1 MDKDNDK
8 NKPTAK
14 APSPKEKDS
23 AYKAPVFILNPDVDK
38 SVLRRQAHL
47 NLIAIRSM
55 LDILDILDNESMYR
69 VDQNSLIYFSSHIER
84 LAIEVQELLI
94 KAQ

>member
-1 MDKDNDK
+1 MHLYRIVTMGVPLKRS
-8 NKPTAK
+8 
-14 APSPKEKDS
+14 SPKEKAQ
-23 AYKAPVFILNPDVDK
+23 AYKAPVFILNPEVDK
-38 SVLRRQAHL
+38 SVLKRQAHL

-69 VDQNSLIYFSSHIER
+69 VDQNSSSHIER